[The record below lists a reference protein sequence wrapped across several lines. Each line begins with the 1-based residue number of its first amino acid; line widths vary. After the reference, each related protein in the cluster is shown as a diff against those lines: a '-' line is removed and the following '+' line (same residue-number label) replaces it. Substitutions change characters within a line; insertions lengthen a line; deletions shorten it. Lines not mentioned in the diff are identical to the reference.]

1 MNNRKLNE
9 LFDDVTAGIRNE
21 KLADTTVKAAA
32 ERVQTRLGHEQAAAQ
47 AGVAMVEHLRGCD
60 DFQGLIPAYLG
71 GFLSSARTML
81 LEDHTRECVPCRKAL
96 KEARHGVKA
105 QAAYKEAT
113 PRFNWFQMPAQTPMM
128 KWALAAAVVLGFG
141 VFAWPLVSQM
151 LPGGALTATVEAAS
165 GPVYRVA
172 ENQTRALKAGEQLSR
187 GERLR
192 TAKEAGAVVKL
203 SDGSLIETRERSE
216 FAVNQTAS
224 GITINL
230 ERGAIIVQAAKQG
243 GKKLYVATNDSLV
256 AVTGTTFAVNSGTK
270 GSRISVV
277 EGEVQVDRAGQKTVL
292 HPGEQLATH
301 TSIAPVPVK
310 DEVAWSRDAARYQQ
324 TLAAVKREI
333 DAKVAM
339 PGNRYS
345 TRLLDLMPAGTVF
358 YAAIPNLSQ
367 TLAQANSIL
376 QQNIETNPELR
387 AWYDEQQGKDGK
399 KKNNLND
406 VVAKLTEFGQFIG
419 QEIAVGG
426 AKDAV
431 LALAEVKDPNGFR
444 AFLQQQL
451 ANVEGGQD
459 HVLLVDDPLAANLPA
474 KRSDGGKNDHLLI
487 WLNNDVVAA
496 STELAALQTVAASAK
511 GAVANRFNATPF
523 HARLAD
529 VYREG
534 AGLVIGADLGQLIGR
549 EMAKDQQQGN
559 GKDVAL
565 LNQLG
570 VNRMQHFIAELKEVN
585 GQPQNRAVVTFD
597 SANGA
602 PQHGLASWLAQP
614 GPMGALQF
622 ISPDANVVA
631 AFVVENPTAMY
642 DDLMNTLQTAD
653 AAAWQE
659 FSNLQTQHG
668 INLRDDFAAKLGGE
682 FAVAVDGPVLPT
694 PSWKVVFE
702 VNDPAGLQ
710 QNIERAV
717 IELNNELAAKG
728 KPQLA
733 WENAQSGDRTFYRLK
748 PATGMGEVNYAYAYG
763 FLIAAPSR
771 ALVENALKYRESGYT
786 LPQSA
791 KFKAALPA
799 DKQANFSAL
808 VFYNVSSII
817 APLAKRAGMVEGA
830 SKEHQNMLQ
839 KLAAD
844 KAGLAYV
851 YSFGDRMVLSLNTE
865 DGPVGLT
872 PSSLLGMD
880 GGVGLRQIFQGL
892 GH

>member
-1 MNNRKLNE
+1 MMKNQKLNE
-9 LFDDVTAGIRNE
+9 LFDDVTTGIRNE
-21 KLADTTVKAAA
+21 KLDDTTVKAAA
-32 ERVQTRLGHEQAAAQ
+32 ERVQTRLGHKQAAAQ
-47 AGVAMVEHLRGCD
+47 AGVATVEHLRGCD

-96 KEARHGVKA
+96 KEARHGAKA

-113 PRFNWFQMPAQTPMM
+113 PKFNWFQMPAM

-151 LPGGALTATVEAAS
+151 LPGTALTATVEAAS

-172 ENQTRALKAGEQLSR
+172 ENQTLALKAGEQLSR

-243 GKKLYVATNDSLV
+243 GKKLYVATPDSLA

-301 TSIAPVPVK
+301 VSIAPVPVK
-310 DEVAWSRDAARYQQ
+310 DEVAWSRDADKYKQV
-324 TLAAVKREI
+324 LAAVKREI

-345 TRLLDLMPAGTVF
+345 TRLLDLMPEGTVF

-367 TLAQANSIL
+367 TLAQANNIL

-387 AWYDEQQGKDGK
+387 AWYDEQQTGKDGK
-399 KKNNLND
+399 KKHELGD

-426 AKDAV
+426 EKDAV

-451 ANVEGGQD
+451 ANVEGGKE
-459 HVLLVDDPLAANLPA
+459 HVLLIDDPLAATAPA
-474 KRSDGGKNDHLLI
+474 KQSKDGSKNEHLMI
-487 WLNNDVVAA
+487 WLNNDVVVA
-496 STELAALQTVAASAK
+496 STELTTLQTVAASAK

-549 EMAKDQQQGN
+549 ELAQDTQRG
-559 GKDVAL
+559 GKDAAV

-570 VNRMQHFIAELKEVN
+570 VNQMRHFIAELKDVN

-602 PQHGLASWLAQP
+602 PQHGLASWLAAP

-631 AFVVENPTAMY
+631 AFVVQNPAAMY
-642 DDLMNTLQTAD
+642 DDLMNTLKTAD

-659 FSNLQTQHG
+659 FINLQTQHG
-668 INLRDDFAAKLGGE
+668 ISLRDDFAAKLGGE
-682 FAVAVDGPVLPT
+682 IAVAVDGPVLPT
-694 PSWKVVFE
+694 PSWKVVCE

-710 QNIERAV
+710 QSFERAV
-717 IELNNELAAKG
+717 VELNKELVAKD
-728 KPQLA
+728 KPQLV
-733 WENAQSGDRTFYRLK
+733 WENAQSNGRTFYRLK
-748 PATGMGEVNYAYAYG
+748 PASGLGEVNYAYAYG

-771 ALVENALKYRESGYT
+771 ALVENAIKYRESGYT

-808 VFYNVSSII
+808 VFYNVSSIV
-817 APLAKRAGMVEGA
+817 APLAKRAGMIEGA

-880 GGVGLRQIFQGL
+880 GGVGLGQLFKGL
-892 GH
+892 SH